1 MSSRRFSKSRRT
13 ALAGGA
19 ALVLGGAAV
28 ATVRA
33 QQRPQVEPVA
43 REDVLFLEGP
53 LHERRDAWLKAVA
66 DKLGVTPERLDQA
79 IQEASKEVGM
89 PMPLL
94 IPPPNLGIGEP
105 GEPGTFSIGID
116 SDPAKPNAQARDGS
130 AGWDLATAAK
140 AMGLTEEQLRKE
152 AVSKSLTDVA
162 KAHNVDPNTVADALK
177 AQRRADIDKAVAD
190 GKLPATFADRLK
202 SRIDDE
208 IERLMRLPGFRGN
221 FIFRFERA
229 ER

>member
-94 IPPPNLGIGEP
+94 VPPPNLGIGEP
-105 GEPGTFSIGID
+105 GEPGTFSIRID
-116 SDPAKPNAQARDGS
+116 S
-130 AGWDLATAAK
+130 DLATAAK

-162 KAHNVDPNTVADALK
+162 KAHSVDPNAVADALK

-190 GKLPATFADRLK
+190 GKLPATFAERLK
-202 SRIDDE
+202 SHIDDE